1 MAKLSEAGALYL
13 KDYYILTEAR
23 EEMESFLDKVLL
35 AVHLKLEGMVEG
47 LTDETTKWSEWKS
60 QSPMGYMQIG
70 VQVLQGEFGGSRKGR
85 SDVFVEYRDVRHTTR
100 IEDPLSVEI
109 GVAVHAQS
117 KLLGQEIERRS
128 LNMLGSNIIGYQYPG
143 LIPESSDESADNVFE
158 TIQDIC
164 MKLKKIIDA
173 IVAEN

>member
-23 EEMESFLDKVLL
+23 EEMESYLDKVLL
-35 AVHLKLEGMVEG
+35 AGYSKLADMVQE
-47 LTDETTKWSEWKS
+47 LTDDTTKWGVWRS

-70 VQVLQGEFGGSRKGR
+70 VQVLLGEFGGSRKGR
-85 SDVFVEYRDVRHTTR
+85 SDVFVAYRDVRHTTR
-100 IEDPLSVEI
+100 ITDPLSVEI
-109 GVAVHAQS
+109 GVAVHGQS